1 MSFQQRLAKLPKR
14 LPEDY
19 PIFKY
24 LVLSE
29 LRNGRF
35 GETVDASRGYKLKY
49 GGVDDKVF
57 ITVKDSGE
65 ITIKVSNGY
74 TPKPKDLFKPEGL
87 AKAYDVKNYRSYQGY
102 LKSSTTFPYK
112 EAVDQVLSV
121 LSEAE
126 IYLSKPYY
134 IGKVGYEVPKSYEF
148 SYIAKTQ
155 YIDPLTDNVKI
166 IRPKNSDGEYINEQ
180 MTITVK

>member
-49 GGVDDKVF
+49 VGVDDKVF

-102 LKSSTTFPYK
+102 LSL
-112 EAVDQVLSV
+112 QLLSH
-121 LSEAE
+121 
-126 IYLSKPYY
+126 IKR
-134 IGKVGYEVPKSYEF
+134 
-148 SYIAKTQ
+148 Q
-155 YIDPLTDNVKI
+155 
-166 IRPKNSDGEYINEQ
+166 
-180 MTITVK
+180 

>member
-1 MSFQQRLAKLPKR
+1 M
-14 LPEDY
+14 
-19 PIFKY
+19 
-24 LVLSE
+24 SE

-35 GETVDASRGYKLKY
+35 GKTVDASRGYKLKY
-49 GGVDDKVF
+49 GGVEDKVF

-74 TPKPKDLFKPEGL
+74 TPKPKDLFKPGGL
-87 AKAYDVKNYRSYQGY
+87 AKAYDVKNYRSYHGY
-102 LKSSTTFPYK
+102 L
-112 EAVDQVLSV
+112 
-121 LSEAE
+121 
-126 IYLSKPYY
+126 
-134 IGKVGYEVPKSYEF
+134 KSYEF

-166 IRPKNSDGEYINEQ
+166 IRPKNSNGEYINEQ